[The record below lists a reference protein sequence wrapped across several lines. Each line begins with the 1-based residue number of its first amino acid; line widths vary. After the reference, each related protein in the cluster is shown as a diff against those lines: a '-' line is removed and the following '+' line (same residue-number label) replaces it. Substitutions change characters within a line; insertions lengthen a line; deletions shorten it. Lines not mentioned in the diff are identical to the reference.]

1 MTYASSIAT
10 CDVHLYTRVDL
21 ISNCV
26 TEANLLL
33 PLRIQKLKGFQLQG
47 GGGFAP
53 ADPLTRGSAP
63 GPRWGV
69 GSLPP
74 DPCYRLAFPRSPCPG
89 LNPPKHDIYSGLAPE
104 QSVLSV
110 LCHTFLIG
118 VVKVSPVD
126 R

>member
-47 GGGFAP
+47 GGASP
-53 ADPLTRGSAP
+53 QLTP
-63 GPRWGV
+63 
-69 GSLPP
+69 
-74 DPCYRLAFPRSPCPG
+74 
-89 LNPPKHDIYSGLAPE
+89 
-104 QSVLSV
+104 
-110 LCHTFLIG
+110 
-118 VVKVSPVD
+118 
-126 R
+126 